1 MNFCVSAKVKLT
13 QENEMYTCTLAHWCV
28 YIKLER
34 KKDFYGTSCSV
45 DFRYTG

>member
-28 YIKLER
+28 YVEPQALKVLYIIIII
-34 KKDFYGTSCSV
+34 V
-45 DFRYTG
+45 